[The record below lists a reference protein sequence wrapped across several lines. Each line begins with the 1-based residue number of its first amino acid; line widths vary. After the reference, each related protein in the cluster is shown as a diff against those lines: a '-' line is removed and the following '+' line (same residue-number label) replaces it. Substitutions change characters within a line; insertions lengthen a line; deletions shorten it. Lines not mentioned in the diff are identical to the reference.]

1 MEPTI
6 KKLTSRKFLF
16 TIIVLATVFLNALGV
31 TSLES
36 AELFS
41 LVASASAFIFGES
54 VLDRERIKAT
64 QLVNLQQADENVQ
77 RVIGQANEVIA
88 EKDALVESLQRLL
101 NEAADG
107 EDGI

>member
-6 KKLTSRKFLF
+6 KKLTSRKFLL
-16 TIIVLATVFLNALGV
+16 TVLAIATVFLNATGV
-31 TSLES
+31 TGLET

-41 LVASASAFIFGES
+41 LVASASAFILGES

-64 QLVNLQQADENVQ
+64 QLVNLQQTDENLQ
-77 RVIGQANEVIA
+77 RVIGQANTVIS
-88 EKDALVESLQRLL
+88 EKDELIESLQRLL